1 MVVLV
6 VDLVEE
12 QELTVVIPV
21 VVREVV
27 TLEVVPLITVMVI
40 LEEVEDRIILE
51 LIKTIKKVKIKEMDM
66 S

>member
-1 MVVLV
+1 MVVQV

-21 VVREVV
+21 VVLEVV
-27 TLEVVPLITVMVI
+27 TLEEEPLITVMVI

-51 LIKTIKKVKIKEMDM
+51 LIKTIKKVKIRETDM
-66 S
+66 

>member
-21 VVREVV
+21 VD
-27 TLEVVPLITVMVI
+27 LEVVILEEEPLITVMVI
-40 LEEVEDRIILE
+40 LEEVEDHIILE
-51 LIKTIKKVKIKEMDM
+51 LIKTIRKVKIKETDM
-66 S
+66 